1 MPHNLE
7 SKLVTHRMR
16 HSLRSAG
23 AAIVLAV
30 TASVHAGPAPGKPA
44 ATGAAIARFTF
55 EKDVDGWIGF
65 YDDPATA
72 SPEGVE
78 GARCL
83 MLKTDRPVNR
93 EYVSP
98 MFPVQS
104 GRKYR
109 ISARVRVEAFGRGY
123 SPLTLNML
131 WFLKPA
137 EKHNFGGWNVFRVMP
152 DDAEKTFGWKRVEA
166 VIEIP
171 RRDWMRLPITHA
183 RIQVRN
189 YRSVGTAYVD
199 DIRVEIAKPDSE
211 AANRDSRTGI

>member
-1 MPHNLE
+1 VTYNME
-7 SKLVTHRMR
+7 SKLVKHRIP
-16 HSLRSAG
+16 HSSPRVVAVT
-23 AAIVLAV
+23 VLALI
-30 TASVHAGPAPGKPA
+30 ACVHAGPAPGKRTA
-44 ATGAAIARFTF
+44 VGVAIARFTF

-65 YDDPATA
+65 YDDPVAA
-72 SPEGVE
+72 SPEGAE

-83 MLKTDRPVNR
+83 VLKTDRPVNR

-98 MFPVQS
+98 MFPVES

-109 ISARVRVEAFGRGY
+109 ISARIRVEAFGRGY

-137 EKHNFGGWNVFRVMP
+137 EMHNFGGWNVFRVMP

-171 RRDWMRLPITHA
+171 HRDWMRLPITHA

-189 YRSVGTAYVD
+189 YRTVGTAYVD
-199 DIRVEIAKPDSE
+199 DIRVELAEPDSQ
-211 AANRDSRTGI
+211 AANRDSRTGV